1 MGSMS
6 ETDLIGKTITE
17 MSIDGYCILMTV
29 DDGTT
34 LYYDAS
40 DGGYSAWDVY
50 MKGADN
56 ETD

>member
-1 MGSMS
+1 MS

-17 MSIDGYCILMTV
+17 ISIDGYGVLMTV

-40 DGGYSAWDVY
+40 DGGYSAWEIY
-50 MKGADN
+50 RKGANDD
-56 ETD
+56 TY

>member
-1 MGSMS
+1 MS

-17 MSIDGYCILMTV
+17 IRIDGYNVLMTV

-40 DGGYSAWDVY
+40 DGGYSMWEIY
-50 MKGADN
+50 MKGVDN
-56 ETD
+56 EID